1 MMKRINLLLITAGWG
16 ILMVLSCCGR
26 NPETQSYEKLF
37 DLGSLID
44 SQVIYLS
51 VNHYGIRKISSLGF
65 QEEVTENYPD
75 SSGWEKELSI
85 IKTADLSKP
94 GLRPYY
100 MVKTYEKALFLVDEY
115 FVTDSGSL
123 PTIYQKI
130 VRDKDSGQLAR
141 IEAQQRVNNPI
152 YHSNRHIEIVFNQ
165 GDAYKLIIDSIL
177 VKGYQKIISQDTVF
191 YTTIAKVIP

>member
-1 MMKRINLLLITAGWG
+1 
-16 ILMVLSCCGR
+16 
-26 NPETQSYEKLF
+26 
-37 DLGSLID
+37 
-44 SQVIYLS
+44 
-51 VNHYGIRKISSLGF
+51 
-65 QEEVTENYPD
+65 
-75 SSGWEKELSI
+75 
-85 IKTADLSKP
+85 
-94 GLRPYY
+94 